1 MHELYELEKNTWKA
15 AKRDF
20 SRVWSKNGVYGV
32 DFLIFIQIQLK
43 SATFDMLLIYRHASM
58 NV

>member
-1 MHELYELEKNTWKA
+1 MNSISLKKKTLEKLQNVTF
-15 AKRDF
+15 RGF
-20 SRVWSKNGVYGV
+20 GRKNGVYGV